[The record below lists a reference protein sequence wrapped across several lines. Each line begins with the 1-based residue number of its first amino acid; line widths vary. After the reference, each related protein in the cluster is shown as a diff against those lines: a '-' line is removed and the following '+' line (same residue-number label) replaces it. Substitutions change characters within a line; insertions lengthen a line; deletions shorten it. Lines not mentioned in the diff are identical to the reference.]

1 MFETLASE
9 ILSKNRCLMVPVFNG
24 VGRLPDPGLV
34 GPLLLGKIDRLA
46 QSKLW
51 QWAVM
56 NQLPSTVRL
65 VRSVSFLVAG
75 CAAFC
80 LAFYPGSTL
89 AGATENSLGDPKPI
103 HALTEIQCIT
113 PDGHVSPL
121 LGAPRPT
128 QNAPATVKADD
139 TISCPLREGETVFII
154 AFPKIAL
161 LDRLTF
167 VNENATACGELNI
180 AVSNYRLPANSP
192 SWTTVDGAIPFAR
205 KRLFNLSMLGVEAR
219 YVKLSF
225 RVQKPGNISTPIAR
239 SSEDLRFGYIN
250 LEMPAIPHS
259 TRD

>member
-1 MFETLASE
+1 
-9 ILSKNRCLMVPVFNG
+9 
-24 VGRLPDPGLV
+24 
-34 GPLLLGKIDRLA
+34 
-46 QSKLW
+46 
-51 QWAVM
+51 M
-56 NQLPSTVRL
+56 NQLPSTARRL
-65 VRSVSFLVAG
+65 CGLFFLLAG
-75 CAAFC
+75 YAAFC
-80 LAFYPGSTL
+80 VASYAASTIPGD
-89 AGATENSLGDPKPI
+89 AENCLDNPTSI
-103 HALTEIQCIT
+103 HAVTQIECIT

-121 LGAPRPT
+121 SAAPRPT

-192 SWTTVDGAIPFAR
+192 SWTAVDGAIPFAR
-205 KRLFNLSMLGVEAR
+205 KRLFNLSMIGVEAR

-239 SSEDLRFGYIN
+239 SSEALRFGYIN
-250 LEMPAIPHS
+250 LEMPSILHS